1 MTQDIGG
8 IYSDQRCPLC
18 GGPYV
23 DDKKSAL
30 RCPDHEQHIAGR
42 FKVKI
47 RNTTFRYDSYTDA
60 KLCLAARREDLSTGS
75 LLKPMSRT
83 LGEIQEAF
91 LAWKLELV
99 NMKQIGSDTL
109 KVYRTRL
116 NRVTGYIGPTR
127 KLKDID
133 YRVIHDFIHKTKY
146 SLKTK
151 YDSYVIF
158 KEMLLLAH
166 DLGDWPKLPKF
177 PRWQFDLDKAMKL
190 RKTITKKEQER
201 VLDAVYQ
208 CEWVRQPRLYV
219 AIKFLCTYVNIRP
232 GELLAV
238 NECDFNGGEG
248 ILVIRKHK
256 TGSVPKVIRLLQEDI
271 TLLNSLPTGFPGMPL
286 FRHDRPVQRVKVG
299 QRFGQAAFS
308 RAWKRACQVAG
319 IKDVDLYGGTRHS
332 SAVALYREAGLS
344 PEQVKKATGHRSSS
358 SFERYFRL
366 DIDDIRDL
374 HAKAAPNTLHPDT
387 IRKLVGGNKW

>member
-30 RCPDHEQHIAGR
+30 RCPDHEQHIAGQ
-42 FKVKI
+42 FKVKF
-47 RNTTFRYDSYTDA
+47 RNTTARYDSYTDA
-60 KLCLAARREDLSTGS
+60 KLCLAAKREDFSTGAFQH
-75 LLKPMSRT
+75 MDRT

-91 LAWKLELV
+91 LDWKLELV
-99 NMKQIGSDTL
+99 NMKQIGPDTL
-109 KVYRTRL
+109 KVYRVRL
-116 NRVTGYIGPTR
+116 NRITGYIGPTR

-133 YRVIHDFIHKTKY
+133 YKVLHNFIQKTKY

-158 KEMLLLAH
+158 KEMALLAH

-177 PRWQFDLDKAMKL
+177 PPWRFNLDKAMKL
-190 RKTITKKEQER
+190 RKTISKKLQGEI
-201 VLDAVYQ
+201 LDQIYKN
-208 CEWVRQPRLYV
+208 EFNFQPRLYV
-219 AIKFLCTYVNIRP
+219 GIKFLCTYVNVRP

-238 NECDFNGGEG
+238 DECDVNKSEG

-256 TGSVPKVIRLLQEDI
+256 TGSVPKVIRLLQEDVN
-271 TLLNSLPTGFPGMPL
+271 LLNSLPTGVPGMPL

-299 QRFGQAAFS
+299 ARFGQAAFS
-308 RAWKRACQVAG
+308 RAWKRACKHLGVT
-319 IKDVDLYGGTRHS
+319 DVDLYGGTRHS
-332 SAVALYREAGLS
+332 SAIALYQDAGLS

-366 DIDDIRDL
+366 DIDDIAEL
-374 HAKAAPNTLHPDT
+374 HAKAAPKRTLINPRNHIVCT
-387 IRKLVGGNKW
+387 VK